1 MKKQS
6 KKTIFLFLMLFTIF
20 SLVGC
25 ENINDEVTIEKSNSK
40 INIET
45 LGEFERDPEFEKL
58 MRECKI
64 PENSQTNE
72 LEKEI
77 IAYSNDK
84 VSLLNVSNILYTVFV
99 FENDTYQRT
108 ELYFD
113 LETPEIASEFYN
125 QLQNPDVFNK
135 LESPEDIEN
144 LKSAKRIGSYIIFEC
159 KDDSE
164 EYRDITK
171 ADMDLSLEYMVK
183 MYEQE

>member
-6 KKTIFLFLMLFTIF
+6 KKAIFLFLMLFTIF
-20 SLVGC
+20 SLAGC
-25 ENINDEVTIEKSNSK
+25 KNVNDEVVIEKSNFEIS
-40 INIET
+40 IET
-45 LGEFERDPEFEKL
+45 LGEFDNDPEFEKL
-58 MRECKI
+58 MKECEI
-64 PENSQTNE
+64 PKNSRTNE

-77 IAYSNDK
+77 ISYSNDK
-84 VSLLNVSNILYTVFV
+84 VSLLNISNILYTVFV